1 MPPERDDDNTLESS
15 LVDLVDVGL
24 VNVDKDKKKA
34 PPPFVVKSSNDS
46 NSVVLRTT
54 KTYTLDE
61 VTKHTT
67 PNSTWIIYNNYVLD
81 VTTWVHH
88 HPGGEQTIA
97 RFAGMDATDE
107 IRAFHD
113 DWIINSKLT
122 NFIIGTVV
130 AVEPSSTT
138 TDSEL
143 VQDFRTLGETFD
155 TLGYFTNSK
164 YYYINKLISVFTLFA
179 LSLILLFGKSSSSSS
194 STTTTGW
201 VHIVISAIIMGLFW
215 QQFAFIGH
223 DCGHM
228 YSARTHAKVGI
239 NVYYLGALVT
249 FFNGISVAWWKA
261 THNIHHAVPNTVD
274 CDPDI
279 AHVSGCC
286 HNVCVYFP
294 RCLTACVY
302 PDFILFFALFYLY

>member
-34 PPPFVVKSSNDS
+34 PPFVKSSKSSNNNTL

-54 KTYTLDE
+54 KTYTIDE
-61 VTKHTT
+61 VAKHTT
-67 PNSTWIIYNNYVLD
+67 PNSTWIIYNNCVLD
-81 VTTWVHH
+81 VTSWVHH

-130 AVEPSSTT
+130 VEPSSTT

-179 LSLILLFGKSSSSSS
+179 LS
-194 STTTTGW
+194 
-201 VHIVISAIIMGLFW
+201 
-215 QQFAFIGH
+215 
-223 DCGHM
+223 
-228 YSARTHAKVGI
+228 
-239 NVYYLGALVT
+239 
-249 FFNGISVAWWKA
+249 
-261 THNIHHAVPNTVD
+261 
-274 CDPDI
+274 
-279 AHVSGCC
+279 
-286 HNVCVYFP
+286 
-294 RCLTACVY
+294 
-302 PDFILFFALFYLY
+302 